1 MTRPGFS
8 APSLRSGAARAA
20 WFLILWLVI
29 SDARLA
35 DLPVGALAA
44 AAATWASLRLLPP
57 GAWQG
62 SPAALVQ
69 LLLRFVSQSVV
80 AGLDV
85 ARRALDP
92 NLPLRPGFVSYKAR
106 LVSGLPRNVFCALT
120 GLMPGTLP
128 AGSDQGGAVIVH
140 CLDVG
145 QPVMNELSVD
155 EALLTRVLGMG
166 RND

>member
-1 MTRPGFS
+1 MTKLGVSTRDW
-8 APSLRSGAARAA
+8 RSGAARAVG
-20 WFLILWLVI
+20 FLGLWLVI
-29 SDARLA
+29 SGGHLA
-35 DLPVGALAA
+35 DLAVGAVAA
-44 AAATWASLRLLPP
+44 GAASWASLRLLPP

-62 SPAALVQ
+62 SPAALLQ

-92 NLPLRPGFVSYKAR
+92 DLPLRPGFVSYKAR
-106 LVSGLPRNVFCALT
+106 LASGPPRNAFCALT

-128 AGSDQGGAVIVH
+128 AGSDRSGAVIVH
-140 CLDVG
+140 CLDVD
-145 QPVMNELSVD
+145 QPVMDELSVD
-155 EALLTRVLGMG
+155 EGMLTRVLGTG

>member
-1 MTRPGFS
+1 MTRPGVS
-8 APSLRSGAARAA
+8 TAGLRSGVARAA

-35 DLPVGALAA
+35 DLAVGAIAA
-44 AAATWASLRLLPP
+44 AMASWASLRLLPP
-57 GAWQG
+57 GAWRG

-69 LLLRFVSQSVV
+69 LLLRFFGQSVV

-106 LVSGLPRNVFCALT
+106 LASGPPCNAYCALT

-128 AGSDQGGAVIVH
+128 AGSDESGALLVH

-145 QPVMNELSVD
+145 QPVIDELSVD
-155 EALLTRVLGMG
+155 EALLTRVLGTG
-166 RND
+166 GDD